1 MDKLTPE
8 LRYCYDK
15 IFEIPKEKHI
25 HRIKD
30 GSKYILPLSKEEII
44 QLLKM
49 YKWNVEDED
58 SLKDL
63 IELIR
68 AVELIHGII

>member
-25 HRIKD
+25 HRMKN
-30 GSKYILPLSKEEII
+30 GSKYIQPLSKEEII
-44 QLLKM
+44 QVLKM
-49 YKWNVEDED
+49 HKWNVEDDGSVE
-58 SLKDL
+58 DL

-68 AVELIHGII
+68 AVELIHGVL